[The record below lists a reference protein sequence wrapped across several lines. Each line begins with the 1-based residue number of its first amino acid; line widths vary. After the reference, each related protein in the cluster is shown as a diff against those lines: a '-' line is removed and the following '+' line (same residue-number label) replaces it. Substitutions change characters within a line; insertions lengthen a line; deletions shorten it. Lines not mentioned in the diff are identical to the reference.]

1 MRATITGFRGS
12 GVCSRAPKSPRTS
25 AWSISSSGPKSRALS
40 SALRGI
46 RPPCR
51 PCGRNIRHTLDQ
63 PGKLPFS
70 SPPRRA
76 TVSRSP
82 TWPACP
88 PTESYLIR
96 SEKTRDK
103 DLKERRDLDH
113 QAHFF
118 RWQAGAGTLQGDLDM
133 AKPPREML
141 SVLLRSG
148 DGRVVPT
155 NQQAE
160 IGMEA
165 TVEAPSAQTRKDYT
179 SRPGALS
186 RFFRALTK
194 SWAAHSQLGKTGDL
208 RCLWAPRPRRQEAQA
223 DIPVPLFMPDKG
235 AWPK

>member
-12 GVCSRAPKSPRTS
+12 GVCSRAPKSPRTG
-25 AWSISSSGPKSRALS
+25 AWSNSSSGPKSRALS

-51 PCGRNIRHTLDQ
+51 PCGRNIRHTLYQ

-118 RWQAGAGTLQGDLDM
+118 LPRPDPRRSMSSQGLYQHTQPPDRKFPDFSTCRLHRQLVQKMKARSGLHRVSPQHAVAVQKVGGGHRLLARELEDQEADGGSSGSHDQGVGVGFDDGAGRAL
-133 AKPPREML
+133 
-141 SVLLRSG
+141 V
-148 DGRVVPT
+148 
-155 NQQAE
+155 
-160 IGMEA
+160 
-165 TVEAPSAQTRKDYT
+165 
-179 SRPGALS
+179 GALDGS
-186 RFFRALTK
+186 RLVDDQT
-194 SWAAHSQLGKTGDL
+194 
-208 RCLWAPRPRRQEAQA
+208 
-223 DIPVPLFMPDKG
+223 
-235 AWPK
+235 